1 MDFFRNFSLKTQ
13 LFSGFGIVLLFILII
28 AMSGYFKISAV
39 EDNLSEISDVNAVKQ
54 RYAIN
59 FRGSVHDRAIA
70 VRDVILLDNNNN
82 KGILDNIKKLE
93 KDYRES
99 HEKLDKIFENTALYD
114 KKDKEI
120 YQKINAV
127 EKSTMPLIQQTIDL
141 KLKNN
146 ETFDAQ
152 QLLDKSLRKSF
163 ENWLAVINEFIDY
176 QEQKNQVLTTEA
188 RDDISS
194 YLEITLLLSLIAF
207 IVATLT
213 AVTIV
218 RIIISSLG
226 GEPADAVQNVLNIS
240 RGNLATPI
248 HTEYQNS
255 MLSSVLEMQNRLNE
269 IVGEVKKSADE
280 LSNKAGEV
288 AKSSEISKNSSY
300 EQVQNSVNSSQHIK
314 EVVDNVNNVADI
326 ANQTKANS
334 EISAQLANKGMEAMH
349 CTISSIEQVTKAVN
363 FSSEQIQ
370 RLEKHSQDI
379 SGSAELI
386 KEITSQTNL
395 LALNAAIEAARAGE
409 QGRGFAVVADE
420 VRKLAEKSSQS
431 ATQID
436 SRTANLSSKSV
447 AVRTT
452 IESSL
457 QHLKSSQEAVKT
469 VSQILT
475 SSNDLV
481 AEVGKG
487 LHNIAQSTEQQ
498 RSLSK
503 QVEAGVDSIATMA
516 KNNCDT
522 VERTSDIAYMLKSL
536 ATSLGDLVGKFKV

>member
-146 ETFDAQ
+146 DTFYAQ

-176 QEQKNQVLTTEA
+176 QEQKNQALTTEA

-218 RIIISSLG
+218 RIIISSFL
-226 GEPADAVQNVLNIS
+226 
-240 RGNLATPI
+240 
-248 HTEYQNS
+248 
-255 MLSSVLEMQNRLNE
+255 
-269 IVGEVKKSADE
+269 
-280 LSNKAGEV
+280 
-288 AKSSEISKNSSY
+288 
-300 EQVQNSVNSSQHIK
+300 HI
-314 EVVDNVNNVADI
+314 
-326 ANQTKANS
+326 
-334 EISAQLANKGMEAMH
+334 L
-349 CTISSIEQVTKAVN
+349 
-363 FSSEQIQ
+363 F
-370 RLEKHSQDI
+370 
-379 SGSAELI
+379 
-386 KEITSQTNL
+386 
-395 LALNAAIEAARAGE
+395 
-409 QGRGFAVVADE
+409 
-420 VRKLAEKSSQS
+420 
-431 ATQID
+431 
-436 SRTANLSSKSV
+436 
-447 AVRTT
+447 
-452 IESSL
+452 
-457 QHLKSSQEAVKT
+457 
-469 VSQILT
+469 
-475 SSNDLV
+475 
-481 AEVGKG
+481 
-487 LHNIAQSTEQQ
+487 
-498 RSLSK
+498 
-503 QVEAGVDSIATMA
+503 
-516 KNNCDT
+516 
-522 VERTSDIAYMLKSL
+522 
-536 ATSLGDLVGKFKV
+536 

>member
-1 MDFFRNFSLKTQ
+1 MGLFGNSSELSRLREENAQLQVRKNELTNALNAANEELAKLKSASETDKNSE
-13 LFSGFGIVLLFILII
+13 LGE
-28 AMSGYFKISAV
+28 YFHTALQETYNSV
-39 EDNLSEISDVNAVKQ
+39 ED
-54 RYAIN
+54 
-59 FRGSVHDRAIA
+59 
-70 VRDVILLDNNNN
+70 VRN
-82 KGILDNIKKLE
+82 
-93 KDYRES
+93 S
-99 HEKLDKIFENTALYD
+99 F
-114 KKDKEI
+114 
-120 YQKINAV
+120 V
-127 EKSTMPLIQQTIDL
+127 E
-141 KLKNN
+141 
-146 ETFDAQ
+146 
-152 QLLDKSLRKSF
+152 
-163 ENWLAVINEFIDY
+163 
-176 QEQKNQVLTTEA
+176 
-188 RDDISS
+188 
-194 YLEITLLLSLIAF
+194 
-207 IVATLT
+207 
-213 AVTIV
+213 
-218 RIIISSLG
+218 
-226 GEPADAVQNVLNIS
+226 
-240 RGNLATPI
+240 
-248 HTEYQNS
+248 
-255 MLSSVLEMQNRLNE
+255 
-269 IVGEVKKSADE
+269 
-280 LSNKAGEV
+280 
-288 AKSSEISKNSSY
+288 
-300 EQVQNSVNSSQHIK
+300 
-314 EVVDNVNNVADI
+314 
-326 ANQTKANS
+326 
-334 EISAQLANKGMEAMH
+334 LANKLGEDFHVALEASKDLDSAQ
-349 CTISSIEQVTKAVN
+349 TVLQSLTGSFQEIVEAE
-363 FSSEQIQ
+363 SETAS
-370 RLEKHSQDI
+370 RMDTLSEHSGNIGGFVQ
-379 SGSAELI
+379 LI
-386 KEITSQTNL
+386 KDIADQTNL